1 MIFAEII
8 LPLALPKT
16 LTYGIPE
23 NFQNRIRRGMR
34 VEVSFGKNKSYAGIV
49 YELHRRQPENYQ
61 IKPVKKL
68 LDDYPVVS
76 EQQLSFWTWVA
87 QYYCCTL
94 GDVMQAALP
103 AHLKLMNE
111 TVLIWNDQV
120 LELPQP
126 LSDEGYLLAEA
137 LQIRKKLTI
146 AEIRLVVD
154 QKNHAQAISE
164 VLEYGLAF
172 IEDDLKEKY
181 RPKEEQYV
189 CLNRAFDADEKLLA
203 PVFDSLKA
211 APKQSEL
218 LLHFFQIRQKEK
230 EVPSAQLLK
239 QADAKA
245 ATLKALVQKGILE
258 LYTKTI
264 SRLSYSDDHNPESPT
279 YTLNEEQE
287 NALKSIRQQWS
298 EKKEVILL
306 QGVTGSGKTM
316 LYVQL
321 ILEAIEKGQQT
332 LFLLPEIALTTHFVQ
347 RLFAYFGDQ
356 LGVYHS
362 RFSNNER
369 VEIWNKVQ
377 SGQYKIII
385 GARSAIWLPFH
396 KLSQII
402 VDEEHETSY
411 KQQDPAPRFQARDA
425 AIFLASLHHA
435 KVLLGSATP
444 SLESAYNVQTGKYG
458 FAALRKRF
466 HNQALPEV
474 KTIAAG
480 NIKPALSAIITLPL
494 LNAIQNTFSNGKQ
507 VLLFQNK
514 RGYAPFLICAS
525 CGFIP
530 HCPQCD
536 VSLTYHKISD
546 RLHCHYCGQKSL
558 PLKNCPQC
566 GQNKI
571 MARSFGTEKIEEDLQ
586 RIFPKRKV
594 ARMDTDSVRGKNSMS
609 RIIRDFERGSI
620 DMLVGTQMIVKGL
633 DFENVGLV
641 GILNADSL
649 WSFPDFRVNERAF
662 QLMEQVSGR
671 AGRAHD
677 GHGEVYIQAYN
688 LQHPLLQLV
697 AAHDYRQFYRQEIQ
711 FREQFDY
718 PPFSKLIKLT
728 LKHRDQLKTA
738 TAASF
743 LAGQLQQI
751 PHIHIQ
757 GPAPAVVSKIRN
769 LYLFEIRIKLPK
781 SGAQLASQKQAML
794 VAIQKLQD
802 MKGFS
807 GVQVTIDI
815 DPG

>member
-23 NFQNRIRRGMR
+23 TLQGTVRRGMR

-49 YELHRRQPENYQ
+49 YELHHRHPESYQ
-61 IKPVKKL
+61 VKPVKKL
-68 LDDYPVVS
+68 LDQQPIVS
-76 EQQLSFWTWVA
+76 ERQLAFWTWISR
-87 QYYCCTL
+87 YYCCTL

-111 TVLIWNDQV
+111 TMLIWNEQIFG
-120 LELPQP
+120 LPQA

-137 LQIRKKLTI
+137 LQVRKKLTI

-154 QKNHAQAISE
+154 NKNHARAISE

-181 RPKEEQYV
+181 KPKEEQFVY
-189 CLNRAFDADEKLLA
+189 LSNTLAADEKLLG
-203 PVFDSLKA
+203 PVFDSLKT
-211 APKQSEL
+211 APRQSEL

-230 EVPSAQLLK
+230 EVSSAELLK
-239 QADAKA
+239 LSGAKPA
-245 ATLKALVQKGILE
+245 ALKALVQKGILE
-258 LYTKTI
+258 TCDKTI
-264 SRLSYSDDHNPESPT
+264 SRLSNSGSRGRHSPA

-287 NALKSIRQQWS
+287 KALQAIRRQWS
-298 EKKEVILL
+298 DKKEVVLL

-316 LYVQL
+316 LYIRL
-321 ILEAIEKGQQT
+321 ILEAIERGQAT

-377 SGQYKIII
+377 NGQYKVII
-385 GARSAIWLPFH
+385 GARSALWLPFQN
-396 KLSQII
+396 LAQII
-402 VDEEHETSY
+402 VDEEHEISY

-425 AIFLASLHHA
+425 SIFLAGLHQA

-458 FAALRKRF
+458 FAALHRRF
-466 HNQALPEV
+466 HNQVLPEV
-474 KTIAAG
+474 KTIPAG
-480 NIKPALSAIITLPL
+480 NIKPSLSGIITLPL
-494 LNAIQNTFSNGKQ
+494 LNAAQNAFSKGKQ

-536 VSLTYHKISD
+536 VSLTYHKVSD

-558 PLKNCPQC
+558 PLKSCPQC
-566 GQNKI
+566 GQAKI
-571 MARSFGTEKIEEDLQ
+571 IARSFGTEKIEEDLQ
-586 RIFPKRKV
+586 RIFPKRRI
-594 ARMDTDSVRGKNSMS
+594 ARMDTDSVRGKNAMS
-609 RIIRDFERGSI
+609 RMIRDFERGSI

-671 AGRAHD
+671 AGRTHD
-677 GHGEVYIQAYN
+677 DPGEVYIQAYN

-711 FREQFDY
+711 FRAQFDY

-728 LKHRDQLKTA
+728 LKHRDQLK
-738 TAASF
+738 AAAAAGF
-743 LAGQLQQI
+743 LAEQLQHV
-751 PHIHIQ
+751 PRVHIQ

-769 LYLFEIRIKLPK
+769 LYLFEIRLKLPK
-781 SGAQLASQKQAML
+781 SGAALSSQKQEIL
-794 VAIQKLQD
+794 TAIQRLQGL
-802 MKGFS
+802 KGFS
-807 GVQVTIDI
+807 GVQVIIDI
-815 DPG
+815 DPW

>member
-1 MIFAEII
+1 MTFAEII
-8 LPLALPKT
+8 LPLALPKI

-23 NFQNRIRRGMR
+23 KLQDSIRRGMR

-49 YELHRRQPENYQ
+49 YELHQRQPESYQ
-61 IKPVKKL
+61 TKPIKKI
-68 LDDYPVVS
+68 LDRQPVVS
-76 EQQLSFWTWVA
+76 ERQLAFWTWISR
-87 QYYCCTL
+87 YYCCTL

-103 AHLKLMNE
+103 AHLKLMSD
-111 TVLIWNDQV
+111 TILIWNDQV
-120 LELPQP
+120 LELPAA
-126 LSDEGYLLAEA
+126 LSDDGYLLAEA

-146 AEIRLVVD
+146 AEIRLVVE

-164 VLEYGLAF
+164 ILEYGLAF

-181 RPKEEQYV
+181 KPKEEQYV
-189 CLNRAFDADEKLLA
+189 CLNSTLETNEKQLA
-203 PVFDSLKA
+203 EVFDSLKT

-230 EVPSAQLLK
+230 EVSTTPLLK
-239 QADAKA
+239 QSSAKA

-258 LYTKTI
+258 QYTKTT
-264 SRLSYSDDHNPESPT
+264 SRLSHPEGSDPIPPT

-287 NALKSIRQQWS
+287 KALKSIRQQWTN
-298 EKKEVILL
+298 EKEVVLL

-316 LYVQL
+316 LYIEL
-321 ILEAIEKGQQT
+321 ILEAMEKGQQT

-377 SGQYKIII
+377 SGQYKVII
-385 GARSAIWLPFH
+385 GARSAIWLPFQ
-396 KLSQII
+396 KLAQII

-425 AIFLASLHHA
+425 AIFLANLHQA

-458 FAALRKRF
+458 FAALKKRF
-466 HNQALPEV
+466 HNQTLPEV

-566 GQNKI
+566 GQKKI

-594 ARMDTDSVRGKNSMS
+594 ARMDTDSVRGKNRMS
-609 RIIRDFERGSI
+609 QIIRDFERGSI
-620 DMLVGTQMIVKGL
+620 DILVGTQMIVKGL

-671 AGRAHD
+671 AGRTHD
-677 GHGEVYIQAYN
+677 GQGEVYIQAYN

-743 LAGQLQQI
+743 LAGRLQQI
-751 PHIHIQ
+751 SQITLQ
-757 GPAPAVVSKIRN
+757 GPAPAVVARIRS

-781 SGAQLASQKQAML
+781 SGHLSSQKQAML
-794 VAIQKLQD
+794 VAIQELQN